1 MVLRVR
7 KNSHTFDYN
16 LISLLPEYHSFI
28 YRYFDISE
36 YELQIKLIRV
46 SKQFLEGLNSNSF
59 SQRPDYRR
67 LKGEIDISLNE
78 VLLLPDLLSESFS
91 CEIKVN
97 LLIKIMILN
106 HV

>member
-78 VLLLPDLLSESFS
+78 ILILPDLLSESFS
-91 CEIKVN
+91 CEIKVY
-97 LLIKIMILN
+97 LLINSMILN
-106 HV
+106 HI

>member
-7 KNSHTFDYN
+7 KNNHTFDSKLN
-16 LISLLPEYHSFI
+16 LLLPEYHNFF
-28 YRYFDISE
+28 YRYFKFNG
-36 YELQIKLIRV
+36 YESQMELLRV
-46 SKQFLEGLNSNSF
+46 SIQFLEGLNSKSF

-67 LKGEIDISLNE
+67 SEAEIDISLKE

-97 LLIKIMILN
+97 CLIFMMILK
-106 HV
+106 HF